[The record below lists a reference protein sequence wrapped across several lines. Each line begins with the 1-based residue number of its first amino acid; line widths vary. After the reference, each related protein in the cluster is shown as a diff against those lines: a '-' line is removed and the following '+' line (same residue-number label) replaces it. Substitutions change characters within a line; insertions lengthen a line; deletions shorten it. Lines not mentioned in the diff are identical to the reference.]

1 MADKPVRW
9 VGSTLGD
16 LREFPDDARSEAGHQ
31 LRRVQQGLMPDDWKP
46 MPSVGR
52 GVQEIRV
59 HTDLEHRVFFV
70 ARFEDAVY

>member
-1 MADKPVRW
+1 M
-9 VGSTLGD
+9 GD